1 MRDLRVLSRNKS
13 DRVGRLRVEGFTPSD
28 ISGHEFRMAVGRVA
42 GWQTIKSTAFAVDR
56 TGSGYRFRGRG
67 FGHGGWHMRYM
78 ADDTAREWVLRGIL
92 DAGGYLLG
100 RRTYEIFAGYWPNAP
115 EEEQV
120 IAEPLNTKPK
130 HVASTTL
137 SEPLGWQGSTLLEGD
152 VAEAVGALKREG
164 ERELHVIGSTQLVQ
178 TLIEHGLVDELRL
191 MVDPVLLGGGKRI
204 FRDDGVLRDLELVD
218 SAVTGTGAILASYAP
233 AA

>member
-1 MRDLRVLSRNKS
+1 MNEFLSL
-13 DRVGRLRVEGFTPSD
+13 DGVAQAPGAADEDPTGGFD
-28 ISGHEFRMAVGRVA
+28 
-42 GWQTIKSTAFAVDR
+42 
-56 TGSGYRFRGRG
+56 
-67 FGHGGWHMRYM
+67 HGGWHMRYM
-78 ADDTAREWVLRGIL
+78 EDETAREWVLRGIL

-100 RRTYEIFAGYWPNAP
+100 RRTFEIFAGYWPNAP

-137 SEPLGWQGSTLLEGD
+137 TEPLGWQSSTLLEGD
-152 VAEAVGALKREG
+152 VAEAVAALKRER
-164 ERELHVIGSTQLVQ
+164 EDELHVIGSTQLVQ

-204 FRDDGVLRDLELVD
+204 FRDDGVLRELELVD